1 MGPLELQVIVLFI
14 CLVSFGAI
22 GVVIVDKVGQRNGA
36 KERDPELEQI
46 KQEMAL
52 LRERMDKQYA
62 DMTLMLEDARRE
74 RELEKLRQPDTE

>member
-14 CLVSFGAI
+14 CLVSFGAM
-22 GVVIVDKVGQRNGA
+22 GVVIADKVSQRNGA

-62 DMTLMLEDARRE
+62 DLTLVLEDLRGKRQHQANRE
-74 RELEKLRQPDTE
+74 T